1 MQESVVSPTPKVV
14 STPRGVTKKSD
25 GKIVKAQVRN
35 NIVDKEEVQNIKGQD
50 KNLQMEGT
58 ISDGSTYTFTL
69 NGKDVKEEKDIILP
83 VVVGDGLLELRRYKG
98 KQDLAVGAYGI
109 LEPAGEA
116 FVNFDT
122 IDLAII
128 PGMAFDAE
136 GNRLGRGKGFYD
148 RLLPKLKATKIG
160 ICFGFQVAAHLPI
173 DPYDFP
179 MDEVYTEEGK
189 LSK

>member
-1 MQESVVSPTPKVV
+1 MTKQELRKIIAQN
-14 STPRGVTKKSD
+14 KKSCS
-25 GKIVKAQVRN
+25 
-35 NIVDKEEVQNIKGQD
+35 KEQLQEWSFSLLKKLEDHPAFCHAHTLLLYYSLPDEVQTHEFIEKW
-50 KNLQMEGT
+50 
-58 ISDGSTYTFTL
+58 
-69 NGKDVKEEKDIILP
+69 KEEKDIILP